1 MRRRQRTDAPEQ
13 TEAVLRLRPAELHA
27 AAPYAPEDDR
37 FVAELASPGL
47 GGCSFVLGPQ
57 GTPPPAWIVLDYA
70 DGQQRRWRRARRA
83 GDRHFFALVE
93 DTASA
98 GYVSDARSL
107 AVS

>member
-1 MRRRQRTDAPEQ
+1 MRRRLRAKTQEPAD
-13 TEAVLRLRPAELHA
+13 AVLRLQPAELHDT
-27 AAPYAPEDDR
+27 APFAPGGDR

-47 GGCSFVLGPQ
+47 GACSFVLGPQ

-83 GDRHFFALVE
+83 GGRHFFTLAE

-98 GYVSDARSL
+98 GYVTTVA
-107 AVS
+107 

>member
-1 MRRRQRTDAPEQ
+1 MRRRLRSEIREQ
-13 TEAVLRLRPAELHA
+13 TDAVLRMRRPARHEP
-27 AAPYAPEDDR
+27 APSAPGDAR

-47 GGCSFVLGPQ
+47 GACSFVLGPQ

-83 GDRHFFALVE
+83 GGRHFFTLAE

-98 GYVSDARSL
+98 GYITTVA
-107 AVS
+107 